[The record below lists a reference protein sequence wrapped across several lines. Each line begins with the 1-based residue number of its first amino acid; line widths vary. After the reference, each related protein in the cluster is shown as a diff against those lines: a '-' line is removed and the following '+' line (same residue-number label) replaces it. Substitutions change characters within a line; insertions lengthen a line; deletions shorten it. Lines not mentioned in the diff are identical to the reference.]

1 MTDRM
6 VVALSRRER
15 EIMDVLYRRREAT
28 VAEVLDEL
36 SSPPSYSAVRA
47 TLRILE
53 EKGHVRH
60 RKDGLRY
67 VYSPAVSTER
77 ARNEALL
84 YVVRTFFDGSAEAA
98 AVAML
103 RISDGDLSADGVGRL
118 TERIRRAR
126 REGR

>member
-1 MTDRM
+1 
-6 VVALSRRER
+6 
-15 EIMDVLYRRREAT
+15 
-28 VAEVLDEL
+28 VLDEL

>member
-1 MTDRM
+1 
-6 VVALSRRER
+6 
-15 EIMDVLYRRREAT
+15 
-28 VAEVLDEL
+28 
-36 SSPPSYSAVRA
+36 
-47 TLRILE
+47 
-53 EKGHVRH
+53 
-60 RKDGLRY
+60 
-67 VYSPAVSTER
+67 
-77 ARNEALL
+77 LL